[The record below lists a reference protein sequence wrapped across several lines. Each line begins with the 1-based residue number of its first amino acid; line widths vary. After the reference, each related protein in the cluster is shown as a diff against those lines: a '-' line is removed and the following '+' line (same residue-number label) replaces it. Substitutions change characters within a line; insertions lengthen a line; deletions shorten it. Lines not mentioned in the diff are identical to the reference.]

1 MINNSFF
8 VITAVAAALG
18 QAHLAP
24 VAAQESGNVH
34 ENGIGPDPDRDTNPA
49 TITGVIARIGNPEI
63 AADDAPYR
71 VITFEA
77 PPGAHND
84 VIRNAYADE
93 FGVRFGNGVTRQ
105 ICEGQRR
112 FYYDSMCTYEAAPS
126 GKFAAGYLNYLNAP
140 MRIEFDTPVCIVTM
154 AIYPTGGN
162 EEEPFSVTINAW
174 DEAGVF
180 LPQADAKFEWTK
192 NTVRWR
198 HMVGAYYLGGRA
210 KTITVGMKSG
220 RASQAGDVLRFLID
234 DLAFVQD
241 GCDEALVD
249 VIQNGEQSGNAA
261 GGS

>member
-1 MINNSFF
+1 MINKSFF
-8 VITAVAAALG
+8 VVTAVAAGLT
-18 QAHLAP
+18 LAYFAP
-24 VAAQESGNVH
+24 AAAQGGGNVH

-49 TITGVIARIGNPEI
+49 TVTGVIARIGDPEI

-93 FGVRFGNGVTRQ
+93 FGVRFGSGVTRQ

-140 MRIEFDTPVCIVTM
+140 MRIEFDAPVCIVTM
-154 AIYPTGGN
+154 AIYPTGGD
-162 EEEPFSVTINAW
+162 EEEPFTVTINAL
-174 DEAGVF
+174 DESGDP
-180 LPQADAKFEWTK
+180 LPQADAEFEWTK

-210 KTITVGMKSG
+210 KSITVGMKSG
-220 RASQAGDVLRFLID
+220 KASQAGDVLRFLID
-234 DLAFVQD
+234 DLAFVQE
-241 GCDEALVD
+241 GCDEALAD
-249 VIQNGEQSGNAA
+249 VIENEEQSGGAA